1 MDDLIHAGKSTCKN
15 KHVRIS
21 KQTCVC
27 ICEARNAFCL
37 RWEHLEERGSACAE
51 VGSGRDVMGQKVE
64 RSVWAGV
71 RGTEQVG
78 QERPSSAGVSGGGK
92 QNKVGVCAVIPLL
105 LSLSHTLGL
114 RHTRATLCPPLPPF
128 SIFLILISG

>member
-1 MDDLIHAGKSTCKN
+1 MQKQARPYLKANTPLHSPSTELST
-15 KHVRIS
+15 RRRS
-21 KQTCVC
+21 
-27 ICEARNAFCL
+27 AFCL
-37 RWEHLEERGSACAE
+37 RWKHFEESGRACAE
-51 VGSGRDVMGQKVE
+51 VGSGRDVRGQRVE

-71 RGTEQVG
+71 RGTEQAA

-92 QNKVGVCAVIPLL
+92 QNKVGGCAIIPLL

-128 SIFLILISG
+128 SIFLILISS